1 MIIADFSEG
10 LSELTTEKLY
20 QWDIGQQLQ
29 ISGISA
35 ANGDMQVHFAN
46 PAMKQAIVKDGEYS
60 GGVLTVDIPNEFL
73 QVGGSVPG
81 RAWLYCYDAD
91 SKAKT
96 VKTIY
101 IPIVARNRP
110 NDYVSP
116 EDPDSKGIVDRA
128 MELLENYETDLAGK
142 LSSAAG
148 AVKTANI
155 DTGAVTEAKLAA
167 DSVATAKIKDGSVTL
182 AKLHSSVIDST
193 LSTQG
198 AAEAKATGDA
208 IKNFYGYSSGTELS
222 ANTDLN
228 SVTTGGVYL
237 IKSSVAA
244 SIQHS
249 PFSSGGQILV
259 VERTTPASG
268 AYCRQKIYQGASGR
282 AFYRHIN
289 TSSIWSDWIDIEN
302 EIETIESNISSIE
315 SDINGL
321 EGEIEYVQKNAAYY
335 FDFKNAQLINASS
348 GAPSSNANQHTTDY
362 ISVKSGETIYY
373 SLRGTSNTVGLLY
386 LYDTSKVAVE
396 CIAAGAGSTVTI
408 SGSYTFEQ
416 NGYIRVCC
424 RNDFLDQSK
433 VFFKTS
439 VEYNTVKIAELE
451 SGIDLSVVGKY
462 KNQIENTYS
471 LSDWKRG
478 ETTKRCLGLMM
489 FSDLHGDVVRLQNA
503 VQILNGV
510 DSIDGAVF
518 LGDMENSNQ
527 SSNMASKYIPEFQK
541 ADKPCFAVM
550 GNHDMHHSKAMS
562 SNSNTLEQ
570 SVDRFIGQLNNA
582 SAYSAHG
589 YGYYDFST
597 YKVRLILLND
607 YEYPDVNDG
616 TDWTYYGSGR
626 LYQQGQIDW
635 LINTLNSVPSDYTV
649 IIAQHTAEPSV
660 ADNNVINTH
669 YDAKNSSGYFH
680 GVAATQSGGQDIIG
694 NNGYMSDTVIAD
706 IITAY
711 IGKTTLTKS
720 YSYSTTSTGYTG
732 ISVSADFSSANGKFA
747 CLICG
752 HNHAQAFCK
761 LKGTIPVYV
770 NDTSNCQYAWTTGYS
785 LIPRNQDG
793 VSGDLITVLC
803 IDTDNKYLHF
813 CRIGAD
819 RTIFGEKYDV
829 VSVPYT

>member
-1 MIIADFSEG
+1 M
-10 LSELTTEKLY
+10 
-20 QWDIGQQLQ
+20 
-29 ISGISA
+29 
-35 ANGDMQVHFAN
+35 
-46 PAMKQAIVKDGEYS
+46 
-60 GGVLTVDIPNEFL
+60 
-73 QVGGSVPG
+73 
-81 RAWLYCYDAD
+81 
-91 SKAKT
+91 
-96 VKTIY
+96 
-101 IPIVARNRP
+101 
-110 NDYVSP
+110 
-116 EDPDSKGIVDRA
+116 
-128 MELLENYETDLAGK
+128 
-142 LSSAAG
+142 
-148 AVKTANI
+148 
-155 DTGAVTEAKLAA
+155 
-167 DSVATAKIKDGSVTL
+167 
-182 AKLHSSVIDST
+182 
-193 LSTQG
+193 
-198 AAEAKATGDA
+198 
-208 IKNFYGYSSGTELS
+208 S

-259 VERTTPASG
+259 VEKTTPASG

-289 TSSIWSDWIDIEN
+289 TYSIWSDWIDIEN

-335 FDFKNAQLINASS
+335 FDFKNAQFINASN
-348 GAPSSNANQHTTDY
+348 GAPSSNANHHTTDY

-373 SLRGTSNTVGLLY
+373 SLRGSSNAVGLLY

-439 VEYNTVKIAELE
+439 VEYNAVKIAELE

-478 ETTKRCLGLMM
+478 GTTKRCLGLMM

-518 LGDMENSNQ
+518 LGDMENSKQ

-616 TDWTYYGSGR
+616 TDWAYYGSGR

-660 ADNNVINTH
+660 VDNNVINTH
-669 YDAKNSSGYFH
+669 YGAKNSSGYFH
-680 GVAATQSGGQDIIG
+680 GSAATQSGGQDIIG

-770 NDTSNCQYAWTTGYS
+770 NDTSNCQYDWATGCS